1 MKQRRGTKCLLFR
14 ALFGKNRHF
23 NRRGQWPRCV
33 LPPIPRGG
41 VFPFTGRSPGLAS
54 SAGAPSQRFFR
65 QWLHRFSSAHVPLS
79 ASRLLGQRRSCTGF
93 PCSPNTPVSDAAH
106 RCAPVWAVHLSRI
119 LYMLTAHLSICYA
132 SLTLSRRFAIILM
145 EETAL
150 VDFIRFLCISFRTQ
164 GASSLSKPKS
174 SMDNHVSPVTIKI
187 KQHGSERAEGV
198 KGAIADFVRFH
209 CPLVASA
216 EAKHLRQNAQYPK
229 MQPSTP
235 KAISAPVRRALP
247 NLFPHRK

>member
-1 MKQRRGTKCLLFR
+1 M
-14 ALFGKNRHF
+14 
-23 NRRGQWPRCV
+23 P
-33 LPPIPRGG
+33 
-41 VFPFTGRSPGLAS
+41 VFPRTFREKQALQQARIIAALCAFSHPQGRRFPVHRQVSRLGFLRRNTFPAIFFAS
-54 SAGAPSQRFFR
+54 GCTN
-65 QWLHRFSSAHVPLS
+65 SSAHVPLS

-174 SMDNHVSPVTIKI
+174 SMDNPVSPVTIKI

-209 CPLVASA
+209 CTLVASA
-216 EAKHLRQNAQYPK
+216 EAKPLRPK
-229 MQPSTP
+229 STISE
-235 KAISAPVRRALP
+235 KAIFSQKKKAAP
-247 NLFPHRK
+247 LFGAPCRTFSPIVG

>member
-1 MKQRRGTKCLLFR
+1 MKSNEAAEGNENACFSAHFSGKTGTSTGADNGR
-14 ALFGKNRHF
+14 AVCFLPSPGEAFSRSQAGLPA
-23 NRRGQWPRCV
+23 W
-33 LPPIPRGG
+33 LPPQEHLPSD
-41 VFPFTGRSPGLAS
+41 FFAS
-54 SAGAPSQRFFR
+54 GCTD
-65 QWLHRFSSAHVPLS
+65 SSAHVPLS

-164 GASSLSKPKS
+164 GAIFLAPAACL
-174 SMDNHVSPVTIKI
+174 PVTNPINKLRWGCEAV
-187 KQHGSERAEGV
+187 QR
-198 KGAIADFVRFH
+198 AIAKPPCR
-209 CPLVASA
+209 
-216 EAKHLRQNAQYPK
+216 LRRGETPATKKRNIRKSNLLPK
-229 MQPSTP
+229 EES
-235 KAISAPVRRALP
+235 SAPVRRALP
-247 NLFPHRK
+247 NLFPHRR